1 MKPNFSKYRAKK
13 TEVDGIIFD
22 SKKEA
27 KRYEELKALEYDGKI
42 SDLQLQVKFVLIPT
56 QREPDRIG
64 ARAGIIRGRVIEK
77 ECAYVADFTYNA
89 ADGFHV
95 EDVKGMREGAAYSL
109 FKVKKKMMLYFYGIR
124 VEEV

>member
-1 MKPNFSKYRAKK
+1 MNKYRAKK
-13 TEVDGIIFD
+13 TVIDGITFD

-27 KRYEELKALEYDGKI
+27 KRYEELRALEYDGKI
-42 SDLQLQVKFVLIPT
+42 RELQLQVKYVLIPT

-77 ECAYVADFTYNA
+77 ECAYIADFTYFD
-89 ADGFHV
+89 ADGGFHV